1 MQVNIKIKEQEKSLQ
16 DQIWN
21 PYRIQKKYKKP
32 ISKSTIKRDG
42 QEGTWEPIGNG
53 ENDLGDL

>member
-21 PYRIQKKYKKP
+21 PYRIQKKLQETHIK
-32 ISKSTIKRDG
+32 ISKKEEEKHQRRTI
-42 QEGTWEPIGNG
+42 
-53 ENDLGDL
+53 